1 MRTLQTSIVNLNI
14 LKEYESKNK
23 EISGISLGTMIKKIT
38 ENEKEQRKIE
48 MLARTG
54 QYPAFSSVGDG
65 SSNDKL
71 KFSEISHIIDPIY
84 KSMKP
89 PLIPASHMKESV
101 SQGKLKI

>member
-1 MRTLQTSIVNLNI
+1 
-14 LKEYESKNK
+14 
-23 EISGISLGTMIKKIT
+23 MIKKIT

-101 SQGKLKI
+101 SQGKLKIEITM

>member
-1 MRTLQTSIVNLNI
+1 
-14 LKEYESKNK
+14 
-23 EISGISLGTMIKKIT
+23 MIKKIT

-48 MLARTG
+48 MMARAG
-54 QYPAFSSVGDG
+54 QYPAFSSFADG
-65 SSNDKL
+65 STNSKL

-101 SQGKLKI
+101 SQGRVELQMINIEIVKSDPI